1 MATAFVV
8 APSGDPALEVA
19 RPPHHHRARRG
30 HDMYDQLHLRDY
42 ADRVAQ
48 SEQSRRR
55 QWSRPP
61 RPPSSS
67 RRALA
72 SALRAA
78 ADAVAPAPDASARRA

>member
-1 MATAFVV
+1 
-8 APSGDPALEVA
+8 
-19 RPPHHHRARRG
+19 
-30 HDMYDQLHLRDY
+30 MYDQLHLRDY

-67 RRALA
+67 RQALA
-72 SALRAA
+72 SALRSV
-78 ADAVAPAPDASARRA
+78 ADAVAPAPGAGARRA